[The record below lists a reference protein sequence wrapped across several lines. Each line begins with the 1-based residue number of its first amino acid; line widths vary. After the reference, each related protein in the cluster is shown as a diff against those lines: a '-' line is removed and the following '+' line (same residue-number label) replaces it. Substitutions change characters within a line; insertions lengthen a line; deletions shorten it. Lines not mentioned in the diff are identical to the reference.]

1 MGQISADNNEEFIWE
16 AADKTLVVDL
26 IDASLKTAE
35 DQLNYGK
42 TAYLNGNN
50 GLLKLQGDINQGLE
64 SFILTEIIPSADK
77 IQIPHGQAQEYPL
90 LRENKLIGKFAIT
103 TFYLKLAAVYMLM
116 EPGKMTVKSALV
128 MAPLF

>member
-77 IQIPHGQAQEYPL
+77 IQIPHGHIE
-90 LRENKLIGKFAIT
+90 GAI
-103 TFYLKLAAVYMLM
+103 YEA
-116 EPGKMTVKSALV
+116 
-128 MAPLF
+128 